1 MDLSAQGKKQEAAL
15 RYLKTVLGKNIRL
28 RREELGYS
36 QEKLAFL
43 AGMGAAHLGNIE
55 RGSDKNN
62 PTLSTL
68 LKISIGLHIT
78 LEDLLNGTCLPEKME
93 EPEEPIE
100 KKEPEELKEQEEPKE
115 PKEPQPRQLTEA

>member
-1 MDLSAQGKKQEAAL
+1 MDLIEHNKRQEEAL
-15 RYLKTVLGKNIRL
+15 RQMRLVLGQNIRS
-28 RREELGYS
+28 RREALGYS

-68 LKISIGLHIT
+68 LKIATGLHTT
-78 LEDLLNGTCLPEKME
+78 LEELLEGSC
-93 EPEEPIE
+93 
-100 KKEPEELKEQEEPKE
+100 
-115 PKEPQPRQLTEA
+115 QPADE